1 MVRPID
7 QETTV
12 IEDSLF
18 LEIPRE
24 WGTPKHRE
32 SPKEALSRQEAEGVG
47 KR

>member
-1 MVRPID
+1 MRQTD

-12 IEDSLF
+12 IEDHLF

-24 WGTPKHRE
+24 WCTPYHRE
-32 SPKEALSRQEAEGVG
+32 SPKEAPSRQEAEGVG